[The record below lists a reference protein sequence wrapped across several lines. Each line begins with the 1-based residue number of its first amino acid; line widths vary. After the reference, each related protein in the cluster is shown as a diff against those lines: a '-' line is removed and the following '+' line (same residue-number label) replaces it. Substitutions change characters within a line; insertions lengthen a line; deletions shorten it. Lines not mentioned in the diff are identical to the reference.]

1 MEYDL
6 LVRTARLP
14 GVEEPVDIGIVG
26 ERIERIDAGL
36 ADGDRVVDAEGGLVA
51 GGFVDCH
58 VHLDKALIADS
69 LPVNESGT
77 LEEAIENIHGRK
89 RAYTVQGVRERAT
102 RAIEMHVRNGCTR
115 IRTHVDVDT
124 IGGLTPLKG
133 VLEARE
139 ACAAIADVQV
149 VAFPQEGIVRDPG
162 AADLLD
168 EALDH
173 GADAVGG
180 MPDNE
185 RTDGDTRSH
194 IDHCLDLARRY
205 DVPVDMHV
213 DETDDPTARSLEVLA
228 SRVIETELETSV
240 TAGHT
245 CALAAYDETHAQ
257 RVIDLLV
264 EADLRM
270 VTNPPTNLLLQG
282 RHDQHP
288 RRRGLTRVDQLLE
301 AGLTV
306 AAGQDCIRDGFYP
319 YGRAS
324 MIETALVTAHAA
336 HLQTP
341 AERAVAW
348 SAVTDSAAAVM
359 DLDYGLSEG
368 SLATFNVFESSTTTP
383 TDVLRTGSP
392 PQQVVH
398 EGRLVAEN
406 TSSSTLY
413 TGAST
418 TDD

>member
-6 LVRTARLP
+6 LVRNARLP
-14 GVEEPVDIGIVG
+14 GTETPVDIGAVG
-26 ERIERIDAGL
+26 TRIERIGTGL
-36 ADGDRVVDAEGGLVA
+36 PDGDRVVDAAGGLVT

-69 LPVNESGT
+69 LAVNESGT
-77 LEEAIENIHGRK
+77 LEEAIESIHSRK
-89 RAYTVQGVRERAT
+89 REYTVQDVRDRAT
-102 RAIEMHVRNGCTR
+102 QAIEMHVRNGCTR

-124 IGGLTPLKG
+124 IGGLTPLNG
-133 VLEARE
+133 VVEARE
-139 ACAAIADVQV
+139 ACATVADVQI
-149 VAFPQEGIVRDPG
+149 VAFPQEGIVQDPG
-162 AADLLD
+162 TADLL
-168 EALDH
+168 EAALEQ
-173 GADAVGG
+173 GADAIGG

-185 RTDGDTRSH
+185 RTADDTRTH
-194 IDHCLDLARRY
+194 IDHCLDLAQRY

-228 SRVIETELETSV
+228 SRVIETELEPSV

-257 RVIDLLV
+257 RVIDLLA
-264 EADLRM
+264 EAGLRM

-288 RRRGLTRVDQLLE
+288 KRRGLTRVDQLLN
-301 AGLTV
+301 AGVTV
-306 AAGQDCIRDGFYP
+306 AAGQDCIQDGFYP

-324 MIETALVTAHAA
+324 MIETALITAHAA

-359 DLDYGLSEG
+359 DLEYDLSEG
-368 SLATFNVFESSTTTP
+368 SLATFNVFEPSVTTR

-392 PQQVVH
+392 PRQVVH

-406 TSSSTLY
+406 SSSSTLH
-413 TGAST
+413 ASEPAT
-418 TDD
+418 SD

>member
-6 LVRTARLP
+6 LVRNAQLP
-14 GVEEPVDIGIVG
+14 ETETPVDVG
-26 ERIERIDAGL
+26 VVGGRIERIGTGL
-36 ADGDRVVDAEGGLVA
+36 PDGDHVVDAGGGLVA

-77 LEEAIENIHGRK
+77 LEEAIESIHDRK
-89 RAYTVQGVRERAT
+89 RSYTVRDVRERAT
-102 RAIEMHVRNGCTR
+102 QAIEMHVRNGCTR

-139 ACAAIADVQV
+139 ACAALADVQV

-162 AADLLD
+162 TADLLE
-168 EALDH
+168 EALEH
-173 GADAVGG
+173 GADAIGG

-185 RTDGDTRSH
+185 RTDEDTRAH
-194 IDHCLDLARRY
+194 IDHCLALAQRH

-228 SRVIETELETSV
+228 SRVVETELEPGV

-245 CALAAYDETHAQ
+245 CALAAYDETHAH

-264 EADLRM
+264 EADIRM

-288 RRRGLTRVDQLLE
+288 KRRGLTRVDQLRE

-306 AAGQDCIRDGFYP
+306 AAGQDCIQDGFYP

-348 SAVTDSAAAVM
+348 STVTDSAAAVM
-359 DLDYGLSEG
+359 DLEYDLSEG
-368 SLATFNVFESSTTTP
+368 SLATFNVFEPSTTTP
-383 TDVLRTGSP
+383 TDVLRTGAP
-392 PQQVVH
+392 PRQVVH

-413 TGAST
+413 TGESAT
-418 TDD
+418 GD

>member
-6 LVRTARLP
+6 LVRNARLP
-14 GVEEPVDIGIVG
+14 GTADPVDIGVVG
-26 ERIERIDAGL
+26 ERIERIGTGL
-36 ADGDRVVDAEGGLVA
+36 TGGESVIETDGGLVA

-77 LEEAIENIHGRK
+77 LEEAIESIHGRK
-89 RAYTVQGVRERAT
+89 SAYTVDDVRERAT

-162 AADLLD
+162 TANLLE
-168 EALDH
+168 EALET
-173 GADAVGG
+173 GADVVGG

-185 RTDGDTRSH
+185 RSDEDTRTH
-194 IDHCLDLARRY
+194 LDHCLALARTH

-213 DETDDPTARSLEVLA
+213 DETDDPTARSLELLA

-245 CALAAYDETHAQ
+245 CALAAYDETHAR
-257 RVIDLLV
+257 RVIELLAAAGV
-264 EADLRM
+264 QM
-270 VTNPPTNLLLQG
+270 VTNPLTNLLLQG

-288 RRRGLTRVDQLLE
+288 KRRGLTRVDQLLE

-306 AAGQDCIRDGFYP
+306 AAGHDCIQDGFYP

-341 AERAVAW
+341 TERAVAW

-359 DLDYGLSEG
+359 DLEYDLEEG
-368 SLATFNVFESSTTTP
+368 SLATFNVFEPSVTTP
-383 TDVLRTGSP
+383 TGVLRAGTP
-392 PQQVVH
+392 PRQVVH
-398 EGRLVAEN
+398 EGRVVAEN
-406 TSSSTLY
+406 TRSSTLH
-413 TGAST
+413 T
-418 TDD
+418 